1 MSLANITAITVTY
14 GLTPTLTR
22 LRGSL
27 ARSTRDG
34 AHQHEV
40 NHMIVPQP
48 DANGAVEPVE
58 PTEACSVI
66 PLEENL
72 GFAAANNLAAAQ
84 SSAEY
89 LAFLNPDLEL
99 TEGWLNPLID
109 ALDDPAVAIAAPVLL
124 NNDGFI
130 EEAGQ
135 VVFSDGGTLAMGGS
149 QWPGGRESYPE
160 VMFDRD
166 VDYASAACWVMRR
179 SVFEEL
185 GGFSTDYYPAY
196 FEDSDFAQR
205 VQQAGYVTRLVT
217 ARPIVHHHE
226 GASADRLAMATNSR
240 RTFENKWAAVL
251 TTKPDRSLLDNDRR
265 SVRDWNCENST
276 IAEVTPDSISSL
288 ADRASTDPRNR
299 YTAVMSGVTSGEL
312 HGARKQYASTGLEV
326 VSEEPAPP
334 ARPT

>member
-1 MSLANITAITVTY
+1 VPLADITAITVTY
-14 GLTPTLTR
+14 GATPTLTR
-22 LRGSL
+22 IRGSL
-27 ARSTRDG
+27 ARSTRDS
-34 AHQHEV
+34 AHRHQVAHI
-40 NHMIVPQP
+40 IVTQP
-48 DANGAVEPVE
+48 DAKGAVETVE
-58 PTEACSVI
+58 PTETCSVI
-66 PLEENL
+66 PLDENL

-99 TEGWLNPLID
+99 TEGWLNPLI
-109 ALDDPAVAIAAPVLL
+109 ATLDDPAVAIAAPVLL
-124 NNDGFI
+124 NNDGFV

-149 QWPGGRESYPE
+149 YWPGGRERYGE

-166 VDYASAACWVMRR
+166 VDYASGACWVMRR
-179 SVFEEL
+179 STFNEL

-196 FEDSDFAQR
+196 FEDTDFAQR

-217 ARPIVHHHE
+217 VRPVVHHHE

-240 RTFENKWAAVL
+240 RTFEAKWAAVL
-251 TTKPDRSLLDNDRR
+251 TSKPERSLLDNDPR
-265 SVRDWNCENST
+265 SVRDWHCENST
-276 IAEVTPDSISSL
+276 ITEVTPDSISSL

-299 YTAVMSGVTSGEL
+299 YTAVISGVTSGEL
-312 HGARKQYASTGLEV
+312 HSAQKQYASAGLEV

-334 ARPT
+334 TQPT

>member
-1 MSLANITAITVTY
+1 M
-14 GLTPTLTR
+14 
-22 LRGSL
+22 RGSL
-27 ARSTRDG
+27 SRSTRDG
-34 AHQHEV
+34 VHQYQVSHI
-40 NHMIVPQP
+40 IVTQP
-48 DANGAVEPVE
+48 DANGTVEPVE
-58 PTEACSVI
+58 ETEICSVT

-84 SSAEY
+84 LSSEY

-99 TEGWLNPLID
+99 TEGWLNPLLD

-124 NNDGFI
+124 DNDGFI

-149 QWPGGRESYPE
+149 HWSGGRESYCE

-166 VDYASAACWVMRR
+166 VDYASAACWVVRR
-179 SVFEEL
+179 SVFEEF

-196 FEDSDFAQR
+196 FEDTDFAQC
-205 VQQAGYVTRLVT
+205 VQQDGYVTRIVA
-217 ARPIVHHHE
+217 ARPVVHHHE
-226 GASADRLAMATNSR
+226 GASADRLTMATNSR
-240 RTFENKWAAVL
+240 RTFEDKWATVL
-251 TTKPDRSLLDNDRR
+251 TTKPDRSLLDADRR
-265 SVRDWNCENST
+265 LVRDWHCENKN

-299 YTAVMSGVTSGEL
+299 YTAVVSGVSSDEL
-312 HGARKQYASTGLEV
+312 HSIRKRHASAGLEV

-334 ARPT
+334 TPPT

>member
-1 MSLANITAITVTY
+1 M
-14 GLTPTLTR
+14 
-22 LRGSL
+22 RGSL

-34 AHQHEV
+34 SHRRQVQHI
-40 NHMIVPQP
+40 IVTQP
-48 DANGAVEPVE
+48 DAEGAVEPVE
-58 PTEACSVI
+58 PSDMCSVI
-66 PLEENL
+66 SLDENL

-99 TEGWLNPLID
+99 TEGWLEPLLA

-124 NNDGFI
+124 TNDGFI
-130 EEAGQ
+130 EEAGH
-135 VVFSDGGTLAMGGS
+135 VGFSDGGSLAMGGEH
-149 QWPGGRESYPE
+149 WPGGRERYGE

-166 VDYASAACWVMRR
+166 VDYASGACWVMRR
-179 SVFEEL
+179 STFNEL

-217 ARPIVHHHE
+217 VRPVVHHHE

-240 RTFENKWAAVL
+240 RTFEAKWAAVL
-251 TTKPDRSLLDNDRR
+251 ATKPDRSLLDTDRR
-265 SVRDWNCENST
+265 SVRDWHCENRS
-276 IAEVTPDSISSL
+276 IAEVTPDSISSF

-299 YTAVMSGVTSGEL
+299 YTAVVSGVSPGEL
-312 HGARKQYASTGLEV
+312 LSIRKRYASAGLEV

-334 ARPT
+334 TQPT

>member
-1 MSLANITAITVTY
+1 MPVADITAVTVTY
-14 GLTPTLTR
+14 GPTPTLTR
-22 LRGSL
+22 MRGSL
-27 ARSTRDG
+27 ARSARDRSDQ
-34 AHQHEV
+34 HQL
-40 NHMIVPQP
+40 NHIIVTQP
-48 DANGAVEPVE
+48 DSHGAVQSVDASD
-58 PTEACSVI
+58 TCSVI
-66 PLEENL
+66 SLKENM
-72 GFAAANNLAAAQ
+72 GFAAANNFAADQ
-84 SSAEY
+84 TTSEY
-89 LAFLNPDLEL
+89 LAFLNPDIEL
-99 TEGWLNPLID
+99 TEGWLAPLLT
-109 ALDDPAVAIAAPVLL
+109 ALDDPAVAVAAPVLL

-149 QWPGGRESYPE
+149 HWPGGRESYCE

-179 SVFEEL
+179 SIFNEL

-205 VQQAGYVTRLVT
+205 AQLAGYVTRLVIG
-217 ARPIVHHHE
+217 RPVVHHHE

-240 RTFENKWAAVL
+240 RTFEAKWATVL
-251 TTKPDRSLLDNDRR
+251 TSKPDRSLLDNERR

-299 YTAVMSGVTSGEL
+299 YTAVISGVTPGEL
-312 HGARKQYASTGLEV
+312 HSIRKRYASAGLDV
-326 VSEEPAPP
+326 VSEEHLHVP
-334 ARPT
+334 R

>member
-1 MSLANITAITVTY
+1 M
-14 GLTPTLTR
+14 
-22 LRGSL
+22 RGSL
-27 ARSTRDG
+27 ARSTRDS
-34 AHQHEV
+34 AHRHQVAHI
-40 NHMIVPQP
+40 IVTQP
-48 DANGAVEPVE
+48 DADGAVERFE
-58 PTEACSVI
+58 PSVTSSVI
-66 PLEENL
+66 SLDENL

-89 LAFLNPDLEL
+89 LTFLNPDLEL
-99 TEGWLNPLID
+99 TEGWLEPLLA

-135 VVFSDGGTLAMGGS
+135 VVFSDAGTLAMGGS
-149 QWPGGRESYPE
+149 HWPGGRASYCE
-160 VMFDRD
+160 MMFDRD

-205 VQQAGYVTRLVT
+205 LQQAGYVTRLVT

-240 RTFENKWAAVL
+240 RTFEDKWAAVL
-251 TTKPDRSLLDNDRR
+251 TSKPERSLLDNDRR
-265 SVRDWNCENST
+265 SVRDWHCENST
-276 IAEVTPDSISSL
+276 ITEVTPDSISSL

-299 YTAVMSGVTSGEL
+299 YTAVISGVSSGEL
-312 HGARKQYASTGLEV
+312 HSVRKQYASAGLEV
-326 VSEEPAPP
+326 VSEKPP
-334 ARPT
+334 QPSH

>member
-1 MSLANITAITVTY
+1 MRSHDHRCSVAAITVTC
-14 GLTPTLTR
+14 GLTPTLAR
-22 LRGSL
+22 MRGSL

-34 AHQHEV
+34 ARLHQL
-40 NHMIVPQP
+40 NHIIVTQP
-48 DANGAVEPVE
+48 DAKGAVETVE
-58 PTEACSVI
+58 PTETCSVI
-66 PLEENL
+66 PLDENL

-99 TEGWLNPLID
+99 TEGWLNPLI
-109 ALDDPAVAIAAPVLL
+109 ATLDDPAVAIAAPVLL
-124 NNDGFI
+124 NNDGFV

-149 QWPGGRESYPE
+149 YWPGGRERYGE

-166 VDYASAACWVMRR
+166 VDYASGACWVMRR
-179 SVFEEL
+179 STFNEL

-196 FEDSDFAQR
+196 FEDTDFAQR

-217 ARPIVHHHE
+217 VRPVVHHHE

-240 RTFENKWAAVL
+240 RTFEAKWAAVL
-251 TTKPDRSLLDNDRR
+251 TSKPDRSLLDNDRR
-265 SVRDWNCENST
+265 SVRDWRCEKSS
-276 IAEVTPDSISSL
+276 IAKVTPDSISNL

-299 YTAVMSGVTSGEL
+299 YTAVLSGVTPGEL
-312 HGARKQYASTGLEV
+312 HSVRKRYASAGLEV
-326 VSEEPAPP
+326 VSEEHL
-334 ARPT
+334 

>member
-1 MSLANITAITVTY
+1 M
-14 GLTPTLTR
+14 
-22 LRGSL
+22 RGSL
-27 ARSTRDG
+27 ARSTRDRCNQ
-34 AHQHEV
+34 HQV
-40 NHMIVPQP
+40 NHIIVTQP
-48 DANGAVEPVE
+48 DSHAAVESVE
-58 PTEACSVI
+58 ASDACSVI
-66 PLEENL
+66 SLRENL
-72 GFAAANNLAAAQ
+72 GFAAANNFAAAET
-84 SSAEY
+84 SGEY

-109 ALDDPAVAIAAPVLL
+109 ALNDPAVAVAAPVLL

-149 QWPGGRESYPE
+149 HWPGGRESYCE

-179 SVFEEL
+179 LVFEEL

-205 VQQAGYVTRLVT
+205 VQQAGFVTRLVT
-217 ARPIVHHHE
+217 VRPVVHHHE

-240 RTFENKWAAVL
+240 RTFEAKWAAVL
-251 TTKPDRSLLDNDRR
+251 TSKPERSLLDNDRR
-265 SVRDWNCENST
+265 SVRDWHCENRN

-299 YTAVMSGVTSGEL
+299 YTAVVSGVSSGEL
-312 HGARKQYASTGLEV
+312 HSIRKRYASAGLEV
-326 VSEEPAPP
+326 VSEEHLHVP
-334 ARPT
+334 R

>member
-1 MSLANITAITVTY
+1 VPLADITAITVTY
-14 GLTPTLTR
+14 GITPTLTR
-22 LRGSL
+22 MRSSL
-27 ARSTRDG
+27 ARSTRDRSDQ
-34 AHQHEV
+34 HQVRH
-40 NHMIVPQP
+40 IILTQP
-48 DANGAVEPVE
+48 DAEGAVEPVE
-58 PTEACSVI
+58 PSDTCSVI
-66 PLEENL
+66 PCEENL
-72 GFAAANNLAAAQ
+72 GFAAANNLAAAET
-84 SSAEY
+84 SGEY

-99 TEGWLNPLID
+99 AEGWLNPLLA

-149 QWPGGRESYPE
+149 HWPGGRASYCE
-160 VMFDRD
+160 MMFDRD

-205 VQQAGYVTRLVT
+205 LQQAGYVTRLVT

-226 GASADRLAMATNSR
+226 GASANRLAMATNSR
-240 RTFENKWAAVL
+240 RTFEDKWAAVL
-251 TTKPDRSLLDNDRR
+251 TSKPERSLLDNDRR
-265 SVRDWNCENST
+265 SVRDWHCEYST
-276 IAEVTPDSISSL
+276 IVEVTPDSISSL

-299 YTAVMSGVTSGEL
+299 YTAVVSGVSPGEL
-312 HGARKQYASTGLEV
+312 HTIRKWYASAGLEV

-334 ARPT
+334 TQPT